1 MADLDPETAY
11 KGYLERAFAATNR
24 RDFDLATLEFMAGF
38 RNKHT
43 QFDDQWLRR
52 RFGESLGFV
61 ASQVDGKWLITRTEV
76 TSVRKGDIIRMIE
89 GMAVEAFVRDQEKFI
104 SASSERSARSLVFDR
119 PYLFP
124 EVFTLELE
132 DGRKVT
138 IRRGAVK
145 KDAPGRTR
153 TQAAP
158 RELRR
163 RVTDREPDGATR
175 DRERFGLVDDDV
187 RDFVVLELGDDLGA
201 DAAVPAD
208 DEVVA

>member
-1 MADLDPETAY
+1 MKALIAILVAAVTVDIRMASAQSVGEELAPSERAFIVSKIYASLEIYFTHRTGVADLDPETAY

-89 GMAVEAFVRDQEKFI
+89 GMAVEAFVRD
-104 SASSERSARSLVFDR
+104 
-119 PYLFP
+119 
-124 EVFTLELE
+124 
-132 DGRKVT
+132 
-138 IRRGAVK
+138 
-145 KDAPGRTR
+145 
-153 TQAAP
+153 
-158 RELRR
+158 
-163 RVTDREPDGATR
+163 
-175 DRERFGLVDDDV
+175 
-187 RDFVVLELGDDLGA
+187 
-201 DAAVPAD
+201 
-208 DEVVA
+208 